1 MSKKSL
7 LALDKP
13 TNHPENG
20 QSLNCSSHYSL
31 SRDLPSIL
39 LRLKAACISIHGRWM
54 VFYIDTRTGGQGGA
68 GLGVTDWEEKYA
80 FIISFRQMPLTTIL
94 IFQIMQP
101 ENRRRRY
108 EPLSFLWTSSTL
120 SRNMPPSSLI
130 IKMGEINFMFSIW
143 CSQNI
148 IFGLFERDTLFR
160 SS

>member
-101 ENRRRRY
+101 ENRQRRY
-108 EPLSFLWTSSTL
+108 IWTLIIFMNFLYFVKKHASFLNDYKDG
-120 SRNMPPSSLI
+120 RNQFYVFHMMLP
-130 IKMGEINFMFSIW
+130 EY
-143 CSQNI
+143 NI
-148 IFGLFERDTLFR
+148 RLVRERHPI
-160 SS
+160 